1 MPAWAKGAMSSA
13 VPLCILSLYPLAGAT
28 AARARVGTAASA
40 WLGRLVLAG
49 LRHSRKPVFQK
60 DSLSCVCR
68 FCLKIRV
75 CVPFLPENTCVK
87 IRVIFLLP
95 VPLFYSPCPYF
106 YSPCPISTPRAL
118 FLLPVPLFLLPTIF
132 IQHKQTQ
139 TDTDRQSPF
148 IPNLPK
154 Q

>member
-49 LRHSRKPVFQK
+49 LRHSRTPVFQK

-68 FCLKIRV
+68 FCLIGTPRALIST
-75 CVPFLPENTCVK
+75 PRDPYSTP
-87 IRVIFLLP
+87 RDH
-95 VPLFYSPCPYF
+95 LFYSPCPHI
-106 YSPCPISTPRAL
+106 YSP
-118 FLLPVPLFLLPTIF
+118 
-132 IQHKQTQ
+132 
-139 TDTDRQSPF
+139 
-148 IPNLPK
+148 
-154 Q
+154 